1 MAVSHVNIECKRYG
15 CMKNLLACYA
25 NCRYNTRCE
34 ELRNEVMPRTEEAA
48 KDINS
53 YLTER
58 GRTPIA
64 IQFPKRGLKF
74 VATAASQDS
83 LTKPRSP
90 IPAIPPVISRPQP
103 AKSAPV
109 KSEPPPPLKFLR
121 RPAKVE
127 TIKARE
133 VKKREIKEKILA
145 PVAAPPV
152 KRRARRR
159 RPIKRSTDTLS
170 KRESKT
176 SRPVVMAKKVI
187 NASSV
192 GKELSA
198 ARQTSSQ
205 EAPAAKTIERA
216 TPAPR
221 KKRASSGKARQT
233 GKGAKM
239 FIILEGKTAT
249 VVDERELMQHLL
261 SGAST
266 TARYFEA
273 TEVEARVQIVHK
285 R

>member
-1 MAVSHVNIECKRYG
+1 MAVSHVTIECKRYG

-74 VATAASQDS
+74 VATVGSQDT
-83 LTKPRSP
+83 LKKARAP
-90 IPAIPPVISRPQP
+90 IPVKLKSQPQ
-103 AKSAPV
+103 KSPV
-109 KSEPPPPLKFLR
+109 KTLVPLPALKPPE
-121 RPAKVE
+121 RPA
-127 TIKARE
+127 TIEIIKPGTVR
-133 VKKREIKEKILA
+133 KREIKEKISTLVGKA
-145 PVAAPPV
+145 V
-152 KRRARRR
+152 KRKPKRRK
-159 RPIKRSTDTLS
+159 PIKRSGDTLL
-170 KRESKT
+170 KRESRT
-176 SRPVVMAKKVI
+176 SRPAIMAKKV
-187 NASSV
+187 NNTSSV
-192 GKELSA
+192 GRELSA
-198 ARQTSSQ
+198 TRQSNAQ
-205 EAPAAKTIERA
+205 EATATKAIERA
-216 TPAPR
+216 GAAPR
-221 KKRASSGKARQT
+221 RKRASSGKSRQA
-233 GKGAKM
+233 GKSSKM